1 MSNQQPLNGYEIQE
15 LAKKITE
22 NSKKTDSSLESV
34 IAGVLSQYIL
44 LPKYIHTPTPT
55 PKGIY

>member
-1 MSNQQPLNGYEIQE
+1 MTQQPLSGFEIQE

-34 IAGVLSQYIL
+34 VVGVLSEYIL
-44 LPKYIHTPTPT
+44 LPKYTPTPTPT
-55 PKGIY
+55 PKGIN